1 MVSVEGGQ
9 GVKRKG
15 CGKDVHLYIYIYHIS
30 QSDGSTEGRK
40 EDQEPESSMDKGTW
54 PRALNGS
61 NLKEGAFVGK
71 CRSTDLRSTA
81 LK

>member
-1 MVSVEGGQ
+1 MLREVKELKGKSVE
-9 GVKRKG
+9 KMS
-15 CGKDVHLYIYIYHIS
+15 IYIYHIS

-40 EDQEPESSMDKGTW
+40 EDQEPESSVDKATW

-71 CRSTDLRSTA
+71 CKSTDLRSTA